1 MAPNQ
6 KQHQKESGV
15 ICIGIARKRPVDLK
29 NEHQMCITMNNINKV
44 NKLIGA
50 ICWVVLYF
58 HLIYQL
64 LIENIGVT
72 YLPMPLIA
80 YNLSY
85 EIVFS
90 VVFPAPSGISRVF
103 YRFYVVIDVIYFVAA
118 NLTMDWTSRIAS
130 IQWLFIFFV
139 VQYSA
144 IVALRCLDTYV
155 KVSERSVRYIII
167 PVYVVMDM
175 FNLYHPASIWIIA
188 QKTIANLFYAMYCFF
203 KNREENKRINK
214 VFRCAAALLFVSTIF
229 SCTCGVTFQS
239 YQIA

>member
-58 HLIYQL
+58 HLICQL
-64 LIENIGVT
+64 LVERIGVT

-90 VVFPAPSGISRVF
+90 FVFPAPSGISRVF
-103 YRFYVVIDVIYFVAA
+103 YRFYVVIDAIYFVAA
-118 NLTMDWTSRIAS
+118 NCAIDWPSRIES
-130 IQWLFIFFV
+130 IQWLCAWFL
-139 VQYSA
+139 VQYCAVLVLRYLSTMDSER
-144 IVALRCLDTYV
+144 ALRYMILPA
-155 KVSERSVRYIII
+155 YI
-167 PVYVVMDM
+167 VMDI
-175 FNLYHPASIWIIA
+175 FHLYHPASIWIIA

-203 KNREENKRINK
+203 KNRRGNKQINK
-214 VFRCAAALLFVSTIF
+214 VYTTGAVLLFVSTIWSF
-229 SCTCGVTFQS
+229 TCGVTLPQ
-239 YQIA
+239 YQIQ

>member
-58 HLIYQL
+58 HLICQL
-64 LIENIGVT
+64 LVERIGVT

-90 VVFPAPSGISRVF
+90 LVFPTPSGISRIF
-103 YRFYVVIDVIYFVAA
+103 YRFYVVIDAIYFVAA
-118 NLTMDWTSRIAS
+118 NCTMNWTSRIES
-130 IQWLFIFFV
+130 IQWLCIFFV

-144 IVALRCLDTYV
+144 VVALRRCDACL
-155 KVSERSVRYIII
+155 KVSERSIRYIII
-167 PVYVVMDM
+167 PVYVVMDV
-175 FNLYHPASIWIIA
+175 FNLYNPASTWIIA

-203 KNREENKRINK
+203 KNRRGNKQINK
-214 VFRCAAALLFVSTIF
+214 VYTTGAVLLFVSTIWSF
-229 SCTCGVTFQS
+229 TCGVTLPQ
-239 YQIA
+239 YQIQ

>member
-144 IVALRCLDTYV
+144 VVALRYFGTIKD
-155 KVSERSVRYIII
+155 SERVVRYMLI
-167 PVYVVMDM
+167 PAYVVMDI
-175 FNLYHPASIWIIA
+175 FHWYHPTSIWIIA

-203 KNREENKRINK
+203 KNRDENKRINT
-214 VFRCAAALLFVSTIF
+214 VFSSGAALLFVSTLWSF
-229 SCTCGVTFQS
+229 ACGVTLQQ
-239 YQIA
+239 YETQ